1 MNYDVITKSTNAMWR
16 YATNNDKRLGK
27 AVEKYLKEG
36 LEAPGIA
43 KYLEIENMA
52 DYFADRAK
60 YMDSVSYPMRIKDH
74 LIELKNVL
82 LAPIRI
88 MKTIARDKNLRKLYR
103 EFENKYKLYYPNSW
117 NKRSIILYKIVRF
130 KSN

>member
-60 YMDSVSYPMRIKDH
+60 YMDCSINRLLIIFNNSFINSIIFNFSQPVS
-74 LIELKNVL
+74 
-82 LAPIRI
+82 A
-88 MKTIARDKNLRKLYR
+88 KTI
-103 EFENKYKLYYPNSW
+103 
-117 NKRSIILYKIVRF
+117 
-130 KSN
+130 